1 MPTNKLLLSGM
12 APSAHLPFLQVDA
25 FTQDPF
31 GGNPAAIVFL
41 ESPRNAA
48 WLQAVAAEMNLSE
61 TAFLL
66 RRADGRFDLRWFTP
80 AVEVT
85 LCGHATLASAHALW
99 TTGRADIGAPIVFET
114 LSGALTATS
123 TSART
128 GMARPGT
135 TAPVS
140 ARTGA
145 DGAITIDL
153 PLRPVTPATL
163 PIDVLAALGVH
174 AIAVHAA
181 GKGPG
186 GLDYVVEC
194 ADETTV
200 TAARPDMG
208 PLKAVEGGVI
218 LTARA
223 STRGWDFV
231 SRYFAPAF
239 GVDEDPVTGS
249 AHCALAPY
257 WAERL
262 GRPTLTAR
270 QVSKRGGTLGVTVD
284 GARVRL
290 TGHAVSVLSGE
301 LLA

>member
-1 MPTNKLLLSGM
+1 MPTSKLLLSDM
-12 APSAHLPFLQVDA
+12 AAPASLPFLQVDA

-31 GGNPAAIVFL
+31 GGNPAGIVFL

-99 TTGRADIGAPIVFET
+99 TTGRADAGDQIVFET
-114 LSGALTATS
+114 LSGALTARPATAR
-123 TSART
+123 SAS
-128 GMARPGT
+128 GSGSGSA
-135 TAPVS
+135 S

-153 PLRPVTPATL
+153 PLRPITPATL
-163 PIDVLAALGVH
+163 PVDVLAALRLQP
-174 AIAVHAA
+174 IAVHAA
-181 GKGPG
+181 TKGPG
-186 GLDYVVEC
+186 GIDYIVEC
-194 ADETTV
+194 ADEATV

-208 PLKAVEGGVI
+208 PLKAVDGGVI

-231 SRYFAPAF
+231 SRYFVPAF
-239 GVDEDPVTGS
+239 GIDEDPVTGS

-270 QVSKRGGTLGVTVD
+270 QLSKRGGTLQVAVD
-284 GARVRL
+284 GDRVRL
-290 TGHAVSVLSGE
+290 TGHAVTVLSGE
-301 LLA
+301 LHA

>member
-1 MPTNKLLLSGM
+1 MPTSKLLLSGM
-12 APSAHLPFLQVDA
+12 VAPASLPFLQVDA
-25 FTQDPF
+25 FTQDAF
-31 GGNPAAIVFL
+31 GGNPAGIVFL

-99 TTGRADIGAPIVFET
+99 STGRADTGAPIVFET
-114 LSGALTATS
+114 LSGALTAKPS
-123 TSART
+123 SART
-128 GMARPGT
+128 
-135 TAPVS
+135 S
-140 ARTGA
+140 A

-163 PIDVLAALGVH
+163 PVDVLAALRIQP
-174 AIAVHAA
+174 IAVHAA
-181 GKGPG
+181 SKGPG
-186 GLDYVVEC
+186 GIDYIVEC
-194 ADETTV
+194 ADEATV
-200 TAARPDMG
+200 AAARPDMG
-208 PLKAVEGGVI
+208 PLKGVDGGVI

-223 STRGWDFV
+223 STHGWDFV

-239 GVDEDPVTGS
+239 GIDEDPVTGS

-270 QVSKRGGTLGVTVD
+270 QVSKRGGTLEVTVD
-284 GARVRL
+284 RDRVRL
-290 TGHAVSVLSGE
+290 TGHAVTVLSGE